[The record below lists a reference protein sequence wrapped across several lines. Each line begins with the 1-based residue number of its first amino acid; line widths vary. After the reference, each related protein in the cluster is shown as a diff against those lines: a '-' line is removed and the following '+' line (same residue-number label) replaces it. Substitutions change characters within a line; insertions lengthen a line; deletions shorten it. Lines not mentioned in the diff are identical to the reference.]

1 MASKLIL
8 DRADAGVDELVSSW
22 KNGGSYRVT
31 IDIVQDASD
40 PKTATFSV
48 GSIES
53 LDAPE
58 ENETMKDDTE
68 GKEATFG
75 KKTVKSPS
83 IAVAYKK

>member
-1 MASKLIL
+1 MSSKLIL
-8 DRADAGVDELVSSW
+8 DRSDEGVNELVSNW

-48 GSIES
+48 GSVES
-53 LDAPE
+53 IDVPG
-58 ENETMKDDTE
+58 ENETMKDDSE